1 MAMFSNTSNKKPTYS
16 WEKTYHFIKNKHDEA
31 FKAIDQ
37 AISLEER
44 EKPKE
49 VSIFKIILLY
59 T

>member
-49 VSIFKIILLY
+49 VSIF
-59 T
+59 